1 VAAAEPGE
9 RAPYGRGVFR
19 RRIRLAARG
28 ERVRAELEDDFHRFA
43 VELRHD
49 GRRVVEARGEALRFP
64 WTACAGATARIE
76 ALAGAPLVARAVDL
90 AARTDATLHC
100 THLHDLAAL
109 ALAHAAAGR
118 ARREYAVAVPDR
130 IGGATRPSLAR
141 DGEPLFVW
149 EVAGDCI
156 AGPAPFAG
164 VPLRGRAF
172 IDWIAAELDPDG
184 AEAAWVLRRALFIA
198 LGRAGDLDAVPTAA
212 AVTAMVGAPCH
223 SFQPAIAPRARR
235 VVGSTREWTDD
246 PDGPLGGRV

>member
-1 VAAAEPGE
+1 MSAAEAGR

-19 RRIRLAARG
+19 RRIRVAARDG
-28 ERVRAELEDDFHRFA
+28 RVRADLEDDFHRFA
-43 VELRHD
+43 VELRHAE
-49 GRRVVEARGEALRFP
+49 GRVVEARGEALRFP
-64 WTACAGATARIE
+64 WTACPGATARIA
-76 ALAGAPLVARAVDL
+76 ALVGAPLVARAADL
-90 AARTDATLHC
+90 AAQTDATLHC

-118 ARREYAVAVPDR
+118 ARREYAVEVPDR

-141 DGEPLFVW
+141 DGEPLLAW
-149 EVAGDCI
+149 EVAGDRI

-172 IDWIAAELDPDG
+172 LDWIAAELDPDG

-212 AVTAMVGAPCH
+212 AVTAMVGTPCH
-223 SFQPAIAPRARR
+223 SFQPGIAERALR
-235 VVGSTREWTDD
+235 VVGSTREWTDR
-246 PDGPLGGRV
+246 PDGLLGERP